1 MNNWDDK
8 KKKAIQGHIPCDVE
22 MLFNEM
28 SPIGGPLQRSILLAI
43 DGHRYLYRTLK
54 YELFWLTRE
63 SEKATLIDFLNHP
76 ESKVIFQRYAYDF
89 PQDKRVVLE
98 ACLVPGVLVE
108 TAFESYFQHSRP
120 PRFTVKRTEMQIEVR
135 VYSLVHMVPVNDTNF
150 LERRALVEVS
160 VDGDGCISH
169 VDFVSF
175 ALHDALS

>member
-8 KKKAIQGHIPCDVE
+8 KKKAIQEHIPCDIE

-28 SPIGGPLQRSILLAI
+28 SPIGGPLQRSSLLAI
-43 DGHRYLYRTLK
+43 DGHRYLYRTQK

-63 SEKATLIDFLNHP
+63 SEKATLIEFLNHP
-76 ESKVIFQRYAYDF
+76 QSKVVVQRHLYDF
-89 PQDKRVVLE
+89 PRDKRSVLE

-120 PRFTVKRTEMQIEVR
+120 PRFTLKRTETQIEVR
-135 VYSLVHMVPVNDTNF
+135 VYSLVHMVQVNDTQF
-150 LERRALVEVS
+150 LERQALFEVS
-160 VDGDGCISH
+160 VDGEGCISH

>member
-8 KKKAIQGHIPCDVE
+8 KKNALRGHIPCDIE
-22 MLFNEM
+22 MLFNDM
-28 SPIGGPLQRSILLAI
+28 SAIGGPLQRSSLLAI
-43 DGHRYLYRTLK
+43 DGHRYLYRTQK

-63 SEKATLIDFLNHP
+63 SEKATLIEFLNHP

-98 ACLVPGVLVE
+98 ACLVPGALVE
-108 TAFESYFQHSRP
+108 TAFELYFLHSRP
-120 PRFTVKRTEMQIEVR
+120 PRFTLRRTETQGEVR
-135 VYSLVHMVPVNDTNF
+135 VYSLVHMVKVNDTHF
-150 LERRALVEVS
+150 MERQALFEVS